1 MEEKNKIIHNGVIRN
16 INVESSLSVF
26 FKSQFDNLMLRDR

>member
-1 MEEKNKIIHNGVIRN
+1 MEERNKIIRDVLIRS

-26 FKSQFDNLMLRDR
+26 FKSQFDNSMLRDM